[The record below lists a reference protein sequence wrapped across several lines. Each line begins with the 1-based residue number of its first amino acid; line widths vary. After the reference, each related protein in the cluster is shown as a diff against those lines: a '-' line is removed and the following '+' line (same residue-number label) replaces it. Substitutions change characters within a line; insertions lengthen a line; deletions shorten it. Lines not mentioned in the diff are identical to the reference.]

1 MDDSS
6 DRARELIARYRHA
19 RTLDQA
25 ARARVHARLVT
36 STAAAPNVVALP
48 RRRLITVTLLALATA
63 AAVILAARWAASPS
77 ALADRRPADADAAA
91 FGRQDDPPQPT
102 ELRPAEP
109 PSIPA
114 TPQAPVTVPPRS
126 PAPQPLAPEAPA
138 IDRPASAPAI
148 DPVLAAELA
157 LVDAAKRA
165 LAAGD
170 AALALD
176 RLAEHA
182 RDFRRGQLAEE
193 RQALRVE
200 ALCAAGKRPQARAE
214 ATLFVREYPAST
226 HADRIARACPATP

>member
-1 MDDSS
+1 
-6 DRARELIARYRHA
+6 
-19 RTLDQA
+19 
-25 ARARVHARLVT
+25 
-36 STAAAPNVVALP
+36 
-48 RRRLITVTLLALATA
+48 VTLLALATA
-63 AAVILAARWAASPS
+63 AAVILAARWAARPS
-77 ALADRRPADADAAA
+77 TLADRRPADADAAA
-91 FGRQDDPPQPT
+91 FGRPDDPPQTT

-114 TPQAPVTVPPRS
+114 APQTPVTVPPRS
-126 PAPQPLAPEAPA
+126 PAPQPLAPVAPA
-138 IDRPASAPAI
+138 IDRPANTPAI

-176 RLAEHA
+176 RLAAHA
-182 RDFRRGQLAEE
+182 RDHRRGQLAEE

-214 ATLFVREYPAST
+214 ATLFLREYPAST

>member
-6 DRARELIARYRHA
+6 DRARELIARYRNA

-25 ARARVHARLVT
+25 ARARVHARLVA

-48 RRRLITVTLLALATA
+48 RRRLLTVTLLALATA

-77 ALADRRPADADAAA
+77 TLADRRPADADAAA
-91 FGRQDDPPQPT
+91 FDRQDDPPQST

-126 PAPQPLAPEAPA
+126 PAPQPLAPVSPA
-138 IDRPASAPAI
+138 IDRPAN
-148 DPVLAAELA
+148 PVLAAELA

-176 RLAEHA
+176 RLGAHA

-214 ATLFVREYPAST
+214 ATLFLREYPAST